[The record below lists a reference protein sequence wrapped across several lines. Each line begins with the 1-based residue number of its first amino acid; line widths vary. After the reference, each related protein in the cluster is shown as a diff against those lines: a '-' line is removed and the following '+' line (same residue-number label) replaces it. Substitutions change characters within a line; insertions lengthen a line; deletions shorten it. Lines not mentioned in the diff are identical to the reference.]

1 MSTRIDLY
9 PTAEISGWKVRPG
22 RVRPY
27 GTSLVPGG
35 VNFSI
40 YSSAAT
46 SCTLVLFDRQS
57 RKIIAE
63 LLLPD
68 SFRIGDVWSV
78 VIFDLDPE
86 SFEYG
91 YRMDGPWDPAIGH
104 RFDASKVLLDP
115 YVRSISGRDVWGIPP
130 DWDDEFPYRGFVI
143 PEDFDWRG
151 DSSLEIPS
159 EDLIVYE
166 MHVRG
171 FTRHQTSAIAHP
183 GTYAGVVEKIPYL
196 IGLGVNCLELL
207 PVFEFDE
214 FELSVPN
221 SYTGGTNMNYWG
233 YSTVGFFAPKAGF
246 AATGSLGMQAD
257 EFKSMVRALHQAG
270 IEVILDVVFNHT
282 CEGDHRGPTIS
293 FRGLDNQIYYLLTP
307 EGYYHNFSGCGN
319 SLNCNN
325 PVVRDMVL
333 ECLRFWVSEYH
344 IDGFRF
350 DAAAI
355 LGRDPSG
362 MIMNNP
368 PLLESVALDP
378 ILKKCKL
385 IAEAWDAGGL
395 YLLGKF
401 PNYGRFSEWN
411 GKFRDDTRDFLRG
424 MPDHAS
430 LLATRIAGS
439 PDLYEA
445 GGRGPLASINFITC
459 HDGFTLR
466 DLVSYNHKHN
476 DTNGEDNRDGSDD
489 NRSWNCGIEGET
501 TDKEI
506 CSLRLRQIKNALL
519 MLMVARGTPMLL
531 MGDEMGRTQWGN
543 NNVYCHDNHL
553 NWLDWSLL
561 ESESELFRFTRLAIS
576 LRLRH
581 PALRSSRHPR
591 SDRAGALGF
600 PEISWHGS
608 QPWSP
613 DWSAESRL
621 VAVVLAS
628 TTSSGEDV
636 IYYAWNSSS
645 TANILQLPSLP
656 EPFYWRVAV
665 NTGCDAP
672 SDINNDDEGPLLEP
686 THSFLI
692 GPYSSIALIA
702 YRQKS

>member
-1 MSTRIDLY
+1 
-9 PTAEISGWKVRPG
+9 
-22 RVRPY
+22 
-27 GTSLVPGG
+27 
-35 VNFSI
+35 
-40 YSSAAT
+40 
-46 SCTLVLFDRQS
+46 
-57 RKIIAE
+57 
-63 LLLPD
+63 
-68 SFRIGDVWSV
+68 
-78 VIFDLDPE
+78 
-86 SFEYG
+86 
-91 YRMDGPWDPAIGH
+91 
-104 RFDASKVLLDP
+104 
-115 YVRSISGRDVWGIPP
+115 
-130 DWDDEFPYRGFVI
+130 
-143 PEDFDWRG
+143 
-151 DSSLEIPS
+151 
-159 EDLIVYE
+159 
-166 MHVRG
+166 
-171 FTRHQTSAIAHP
+171 
-183 GTYAGVVEKIPYL
+183 
-196 IGLGVNCLELL
+196 
-207 PVFEFDE
+207 
-214 FELSVPN
+214 
-221 SYTGGTNMNYWG
+221 
-233 YSTVGFFAPKAGF
+233 
-246 AATGSLGMQAD
+246 
-257 EFKSMVRALHQAG
+257 MVRALHAAG

-325 PVVRDMVL
+325 PVVRDLVL

-362 MIMNNP
+362 AIMNNP

-424 MPDHAS
+424 EPDHAA

-501 TDKEI
+501 TDPGI

-543 NNVYCHDNHL
+543 NNVYCHDNDL

-561 ESESELFRFTRLAIS
+561 ERESELFHFTRLAIA
-576 LRLRH
+576 LRRRH

-591 SDRAGALGF
+591 SDIAGALGF

-608 QPWSP
+608 HPWSP
-613 DWSAESRL
+613 DWSPQSHL
-621 VAVVLAS
+621 VAVVFAS
-628 TTSSGEDV
+628 MTSSGEDV
-636 IYYAWNSSS
+636 LYYAWNSAS
-645 TANILQLPSLP
+645 TVNMLELPVLP
-656 EPFYWRVAV
+656 EPFHWRVAV
-665 NTGCDAP
+665 NTGCEAP
-672 SDINNDDEGPLLEP
+672 LDINNDDDAPELEP
-686 THSFLI
+686 GASFLI
-692 GPYSSIALIA
+692 GPYSSIVLFA
-702 YRQKS
+702 RRH